1 MRHFAANS
9 AAESCYEEGA
19 VPDEE
24 EALFIVEP
32 YFEAARE
39 RYAEFF
45 DRAQLDGKKLA
56 KVRLECSPEM
66 HDTPRHFA
74 GASTDGRRIVV
85 APEIVL
91 LPEDTV
97 AAILAHEFGHITD
110 FLNPARFIC
119 DALDRQLVWFPSS
132 ETEDYREAR
141 TRVARMRQWRGRD
154 DHTVEVT
161 ADLIAE
167 VVIGKPIGYSGP
179 CLLQGF
185 DRGVPR
191 PTSLT

>member
-1 MRHFAANS
+1 VAD
-9 AAESCYEEGA
+9 SCYKEGA

-24 EALFIVEP
+24 EALVIIEP

-39 RYAEFF
+39 VYGAFYE
-45 DRAQLDGKKLA
+45 ASGLDSKGLMKL
-56 KVRLECSPEM
+56 RLECSPEM

-74 GASTDGRRIVV
+74 GASVDGRKIVV

-110 FLNPARFIC
+110 FLHAGRFVC
-119 DALDRQLVWFPSS
+119 DVVDRKLGFLR
-132 ETEDYREAR
+132 EGAEDDYRTAR
-141 TRVARMRQWRGRD
+141 TRVARMRQWRSRE
-154 DHTVEVT
+154 DHVIEVT

-167 VVIGKPIGYSGP
+167 VVIGKPIGYAGP

-191 PTSLT
+191 PPTLT